1 MGLAFFNMDS
11 MELVIIVVIALLL
24 FGERLPEVA
33 KSVGRGVMEFRKS
46 LQDLRSQS
54 GIDDAIR
61 KFKDEIQVPDGVRN
75 PRRFLEDSVRRTIA
89 EETTPA
95 PEAGDAA
102 PPGGEDASQEEE
114 EAAAAADPA
123 AEPPHVVLDPP
134 PALSPFEQALR
145 DRSDER
151 SAPPAP

>member
-1 MGLAFFNMDS
+1 MALAFFNMDS

-24 FGERLPEVA
+24 FGERLPDVA

-89 EETTPA
+89 EETTP
-95 PEAGDAA
+95 PREADDAA
-102 PPGGEDASQEEE
+102 PPGGEDAPRA
-114 EAAAAADPA
+114 EAVEGTDPA
-123 AEPPHVVLDPP
+123 AAHVVLDPP
-134 PALSPFEQALR
+134 PALSPFEQAVR
-145 DRSDER
+145 ESSDER